1 MRALSV
7 ACLLGL
13 LLPACCTLA
22 GQLEVPEIGY
32 YVEPSGALRPVTGIG
47 GNLLLGGPVAEQVRA
62 AAFSRTHGLVHAGDR
77 LLLVSRDL
85 RVLAGLPVASP
96 ETLVAV
102 SQSEPLGV
110 AWLPQTGEICRLR
123 PGPGAEPDCFAPA
136 VDGTV
141 LAVGVAA
148 TNLAALA
155 VERNQTLWLVLIDL
169 DGERTLREARL
180 IGVAPPLALLGEEI
194 LYWLDGE
201 LILRRGDGSEIRS
214 PSPLAAPRFQPVGP
228 GWVSLRGGEAG
239 APWMLRVSGDRLET
253 YRLPGGAP

>member
-7 ACLLGL
+7 ACVLGL
-13 LLPACCTLA
+13 LVPAACA
-22 GQLEVPEIGY
+22 PGGQLEIPEIGY
-32 YVEPSGALRPVTGIG
+32 YVEPSGVLRPVTGIG
-47 GNLLLGGPVAEQVRA
+47 GNLLLGGAVAEQVRA

-85 RVLAGLPVASP
+85 RVLADLPVASP

-110 AWLPQTGEICRLR
+110 AWLPETGEICRLR
-123 PGPGAEPDCFAPA
+123 PGRGAEPDCFAPA

-148 TNLAALA
+148 GNLAALA
-155 VERNQTLWLVLIDL
+155 VERNQALWLVLIDL
-169 DGERTLREARL
+169 DGQRTLREARL
-180 IGVAPPLALLGEEI
+180 VGVAPPLVLLGEEI
-194 LYWLDGE
+194 LYSLDGE
-201 LILRRGDGSEIRS
+201 LILRRRDGSEIRS
-214 PSPLAAPRFQPVGP
+214 PSPVTAPKFQPVGP
-228 GWVSLRGGEAG
+228 GWLSLRGGEAG
-239 APWMLRVSGDRLET
+239 AQWILRVLDDRLET

>member
-7 ACLLGL
+7 ASLLGL
-13 LLPACCTLA
+13 LLPAACA
-22 GQLEVPEIGY
+22 PGGQLEIPEIGY
-32 YVEPSGALRPVTGIG
+32 YVEPSGALRPVRGIS
-47 GNLLLGGPVAEQVRA
+47 GNLLVGEPVAQQVRA
-62 AAFSRTHGLVHAGDR
+62 AAFSRTYGLLHAGNR

-85 RVLAGLPVASP
+85 RVLAGVPVASP

-102 SQSEPLGV
+102 SPSEPLGV

-123 PGPGAEPDCFAPA
+123 PGRGAEPDCFAPA
-136 VDGTV
+136 VDGAV

-148 TNLAALA
+148 ANLAALA

-169 DGERTLREARL
+169 DGERTLHEARL

-194 LYWLDGE
+194 LYLLDGE
-201 LILRRGDGSEIRS
+201 LILRRQDGSEIRS
-214 PSPLAAPRFQPVGP
+214 PSPVAAPKFQPVGP
-228 GWVSLRGGEAG
+228 GWLSLRGGEAG
-239 APWMLRVSGDRLET
+239 AQWMVRVSGDGLET